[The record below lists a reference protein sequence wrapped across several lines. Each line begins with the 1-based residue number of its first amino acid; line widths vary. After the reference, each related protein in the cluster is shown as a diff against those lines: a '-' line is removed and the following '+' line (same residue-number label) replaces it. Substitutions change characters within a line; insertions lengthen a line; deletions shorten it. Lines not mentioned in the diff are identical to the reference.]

1 MYQGRFESKTVA
13 ARNMSRLQQQENA
26 PTSQQCAPIPQ
37 LSENDEALQQ
47 LLVEQPVQP
56 VMEPPVMEQPAQPA
70 FEQPFE
76 QPAVAEPML
85 EPTQPIPQAE
95 EPEFLLPTPAPAAA
109 PVEEAPQPKQKKG
122 PRTHTIVFYTLY
134 FLFIAAFCV
143 GFYFVM
149 GELDGFLVKYEAA
162 QPDARSQEV
171 FARYFSQPD
180 WGQLYD
186 VAGISGT
193 QYDGKDAFVSYMQTK
208 VGTEQLTFVETSMG
222 LSKDKK
228 YYVRVGEENIGS
240 FSLGNVAG
248 AVAIPEWDLCGMEF
262 FISYDR
268 DVTVDSYPGY
278 TVKINGVALDD
289 SHIIRTTTT
298 RAEEYL
304 PEGLHGMRTVRYY
317 LDGLLVT
324 PAVTVENEAGEAVTL
339 SYDAERNAYT
349 HETTFNSITDE
360 QKKAFEKA
368 TEIYGR
374 FMITDVSKQTLAKYF
389 SGKSYDAITQAELT
403 FIQTYTGFAFTPAK
417 ITEFFAYSDTF
428 CSARIARTL
437 EVTRKNGTIKEYEI
451 NTTYFMEKTADGWM
465 VVDITNTDVQTGS
478 AQVRLRFM
486 MDGQLLESQMLE
498 SNAQVI
504 IPPEV
509 EIPEGKQ
516 IQGWFLQTV
525 DENGKKSMTLAFQ
538 TNDFGEVFL
547 PAGYELEPMTVHVL
561 FENKEAN

>member
-13 ARNMSRLQQQENA
+13 ARNMSRRQQMENA

-37 LSENDEALQQ
+37 LNEHDEELQQ
-47 LLVEQPVQP
+47 LLVEQPPVQPPVQP
-56 VMEPPVMEQPAQPA
+56 VY
-70 FEQPFE
+70 
-76 QPAVAEPML
+76 AEPVQL
-85 EPTQPIPQAE
+85 EPTQPIPARPAPVE
-95 EPEFLLPTPAPAAA
+95 EPEFLLPVQPAPVPAPAE
-109 PVEEAPQPKQKKG
+109 EEATEPRQKRG
-122 PRTHTIVFYTLY
+122 PRAHTVVFYTLY
-134 FLFIAAFCV
+134 FLFIAAFFV
-143 GFYFVM
+143 GLYFVM

-171 FARYFSQPD
+171 FAQYFSQPD
-180 WGQLYD
+180 WAQLYD

-228 YYVRVGEENIGS
+228 YYVRLGEENIGS

-262 FISYDR
+262 YISYDR

-278 TVKINGVALDD
+278 TVKVNGVALDD

-304 PEGLHGMRTVRYY
+304 PDGLHGMRTVRYY
-317 LDGLLVT
+317 LDGLLVA
-324 PAVTVENEAGEAVTL
+324 PAVTVVNETGEEVTL

-349 HETTFNSITDE
+349 HETSFNSITDE

-374 FMITDVSKQTLAKYF
+374 FMITDVNKATLGKYF
-389 SGKSYDAITQAELT
+389 VGKSYDAITQAELT
-403 FIQTYTGFAFTPAK
+403 FIQTYTDFAFTPAK
-417 ITEFFAYSDTF
+417 ITEFFSYSDTY
-428 CSARIARTL
+428 CSARISRTL
-437 EVTRKNGTIKEYEI
+437 NVTRKNGTVKSFDI
-451 NTTYFMEKTADGWM
+451 NTTYFMEKQEGGWM

-486 MDGQLLESQMLE
+486 QDGKLVESQMLD
-498 SNAQVI
+498 SNSQVI

-509 EIPEGKQ
+509 TVPNGKQ
-516 IQGWFLQTV
+516 IKGWFLQTTNE
-525 DENGKKSMTLAFQ
+525 DGTKAMTLAFQ
-538 TNDFGEVFL
+538 TNDYGEVFL

-561 FENKEAN
+561 FENKGAE

>member
-13 ARNMSRLQQQENA
+13 ARNMSRRQQMENA

-37 LSENDEALQQ
+37 LNEHDEELQQ
-47 LLVEQPVQP
+47 LLVEQPPVQPPVQP
-56 VMEPPVMEQPAQPA
+56 VY
-70 FEQPFE
+70 
-76 QPAVAEPML
+76 AEPVQL
-85 EPTQPIPQAE
+85 EPTQPIPARPAPVE
-95 EPEFLLPTPAPAAA
+95 EPEFLLPVQPAPVPAPAE
-109 PVEEAPQPKQKKG
+109 EEATEPRQKRG
-122 PRTHTIVFYTLY
+122 PRAHTVVFYTLY
-134 FLFIAAFCV
+134 FLFIAAFFV
-143 GFYFVM
+143 GLYFVM

-171 FARYFSQPD
+171 FAQYFSQPD
-180 WGQLYD
+180 WAQLYD
-186 VAGISGT
+186 VAAMSGT
-193 QYDGKDAFVSYMQTK
+193 DYDGKDSFVSYMQTK
-208 VGTEQLTFVETSMG
+208 VGDQQLTFVETSMG

-228 YYVRVGEENIGS
+228 YFVRMGEENIGS

-262 FISYDR
+262 YISYDR

-278 TVKINGVALDD
+278 TVKVNGVALDD

-304 PEGLHGMRTVRYY
+304 PDGLHGMRTVRYY
-317 LDGLLVT
+317 LDGLLVA
-324 PAVTVENEAGEAVTL
+324 PAVTVVNEAGEEVTL

-349 HETTFNSITDE
+349 HETSFNSITDE

-374 FMITDVSKQTLAKYF
+374 FMITDVNKATLGKYF
-389 SGKSYDAITQAELT
+389 VGKSYDAITQAELT
-403 FIQTYTGFAFTPAK
+403 FIQTYTDFAFTPAK
-417 ITEFFAYSDTF
+417 ITEFFSYSDTY
-428 CSARIARTL
+428 CSARISRTL
-437 EVTRKNGTIKEYEI
+437 NVTRKNGTVKSFDI
-451 NTTYFMEKTADGWM
+451 NTTYFMEKQEGGWM

-486 MDGQLLESQMLE
+486 QDGKLVESQMLD
-498 SNAQVI
+498 SNSQVI

-509 EIPEGKQ
+509 TVPNGKQ
-516 IQGWFLQTV
+516 IKGWFLQTINE
-525 DENGKKSMTLAFQ
+525 DGTKAMTLAFQ
-538 TNDFGEVFL
+538 TNDYGEVFL

-561 FENKEAN
+561 FENKGAE

>member
-13 ARNMSRLQQQENA
+13 ARNMSRQQQQENA

-37 LSENDEALQQ
+37 LNEHDEELQQ
-47 LLVEQPVQP
+47 LLVEQPP
-56 VMEPPVMEQPAQPA
+56 VVPMEQPAQT
-70 FEQPFE
+70 EE
-76 QPAVAEPML
+76 QPAQPMDVYTEEQL
-85 EPTQPIPQAE
+85 IPTQPIPVKAD
-95 EPEFLLPTPAPAAA
+95 EPEFLLPVQPAPVA
-109 PVEEAPQPKQKKG
+109 EEAPQPKQKRG
-122 PRTHTIVFYTLY
+122 PRLHTIVFYSLY
-134 FLFIAAFCV
+134 FLFIAAFFF
-143 GFYFVM
+143 GLHLVM

-162 QPDARSQEV
+162 QPDARSQEI
-171 FARYFSQPD
+171 FAQYFSQPD
-180 WGQLYD
+180 WSQLYD
-186 VAGISGT
+186 VAGMSGT
-193 QYDGKDAFVSYMQTK
+193 QYDGKDSFVSYMQTM
-208 VGTEQLTFVETSMG
+208 VGDEQLTFVETSMG

-228 YYVRVGEENIGS
+228 YFVRMGEENIGS

-262 FISYDR
+262 FIDYER

-278 TVKINGVALDD
+278 TVKVNGVALDD

-317 LDGLLVT
+317 LDGLLVA
-324 PAVTVENEAGEAVTL
+324 PAVSVVNEAGEEVTL

-349 HETTFNSITDE
+349 HETNFNSISDE

-374 FMITDVSKQTLAKYF
+374 FMITDVSKQTLGKYF
-389 SGKSYDAITQAELT
+389 VGKSYDAITQAELT
-403 FIQTYTGFAFTPAK
+403 FIQTYTGFEFTPAK

-428 CSARIARTL
+428 CSARISRTL
-437 EVTRKNGTIKEYEI
+437 EVTRKNGTVKEYDI
-451 NTTYFMEKTADGWM
+451 NTTYFMEKQEGGWM

-486 MDGQLLESQMLE
+486 KDGQLVESQMLDAKE
-498 SNAQVI
+498 QVI

-516 IQGWFLQTV
+516 IKGWFLETV
-525 DENGKKSMTLAFQ
+525 DENGKKAMTLAFQ

>member
-13 ARNMSRLQQQENA
+13 ARNMSRRQQLENA

-37 LSENDEALQQ
+37 LSENDETLQQ
-47 LLVEQPVQP
+47 LLVEQPV
-56 VMEPPVMEQPAQPA
+56 MEQPVMEQPVM
-70 FEQPFE
+70 EQPEEAE
-76 QPAVAEPML
+76 Q
-85 EPTQPIPQAE
+85 
-95 EPEFLLPTPAPAAA
+95 PEFLLPVEAPCAPAP
-109 PVEEAPQPKQKKG
+109 VQEEPQPRKKRG
-122 PRTHTIVFYTLY
+122 PRAHTVVFYTLY
-134 FLFIAAFCV
+134 FLFVAAFFV
-143 GFYFVM
+143 GLHFVM
-149 GELDGFLVKYEAA
+149 GQLDGFLVKYEAA
-162 QPDARSQEV
+162 QPDARSQEI
-171 FARYFSQPD
+171 FAQYFSQPD
-180 WGQLYD
+180 WARLYD
-186 VAGISGT
+186 LAELSGT
-193 QYDGKDAFVSYMQTK
+193 DFDGKDSFVSYMQTK
-208 VGTEQLTFVETSMG
+208 VGTEQLTYVETSMG

-228 YYVRVGEENIGS
+228 YFVRMGEENIGS

-262 FISYDR
+262 YISYDR

-278 TVKINGVALDD
+278 TVKVNGVALDD
-289 SHIIRTTTT
+289 SHIVRTTTT

-317 LDGLLVT
+317 LDGLLVA
-324 PAVTVENEAGEAVTL
+324 PAVTVVDEAGQEVAL
-339 SYDAERNAYT
+339 SYDAETNCYT

-374 FMITDVSKQTLAKYF
+374 FMITDVNKTTLAKYF

-403 FIQTYTGFAFTPAK
+403 FVQTFTGFEFTPAK
-417 ITEFFAYSDTF
+417 ITEFFAYSDSF
-428 CSARIARTL
+428 CSARISRTL
-437 EVTRKNGTIKEYEI
+437 EVTRKNGTVKEYDI

-465 VVDITNTDVQTGS
+465 VVDITNTDVQAGS

-486 MDGQLLESQMLE
+486 QDGKLLDSQMLE

-504 IPPEV
+504 VPPEV
-509 EIPEGKQ
+509 EVPEGKQ
-516 IQGWFLQTV
+516 IKGWFLQTT
-525 DENGKKSMTLAFQ
+525 DEEGKKAMTLAFQ

-561 FENKEAN
+561 FENKEAQ